1 MSESDDLF
9 ALSERLRSQSSRGDD
24 PGVTQPLKAMVAAWD
39 QAMIENDADKI
50 GQFMHDDWVIVGSD
64 GGISDK
70 PTFLAQIRQ
79 GRLSHDIMTSEDLR
93 IREYGDVAV
102 LIATGVS
109 GGLFDGHAFR
119 EHERQS
125 SVFVKAHG
133 EWRCVITHLSRLPA
147 APPPGKGESPTGE
160 Y

>member
-1 MSESDDLF
+1 MELN
-9 ALSERLRSQSSRGDD
+9 
-24 PGVTQPLKAMVAAWD
+24 TTVAAWD
-39 QAMIENDADKI
+39 QAMIQNDADTI
-50 GQFMHDDWVIVGSD
+50 GQFMHDDWVIIGSD
-64 GGISDK
+64 GGVSDK

-79 GRLSHDIMTSEDLR
+79 GRLSHDTMTSENLR

-109 GGLFDGHAFR
+109 GGRFEGHAFR

-125 SVFVKAHG
+125 SVFVKERG
-133 EWRCVITHLSRLPA
+133 EWRCVITHLSRLA
-147 APPPGKGESPTGE
+147 GSPPPGQGGSPTGE